1 MKLNHDCIRYIMLYL
16 ENYLTVSNYFLL
28 DPYSFC
34 KNNYLETY
42 SNSDVLYSCE
52 KLIEAGY
59 INGKIKNFTD
69 ITIPQIKIT
78 SITWEGHKF
87 LDNIRDD
94 KVWKNTKSILSQ
106 FKTVSISFISE
117 VAAQIIS
124 KLINKQLGL
133 E

>member
-1 MKLNHDCIRYIMLYL
+1 MKLNHDCIRYLLLYL
-16 ENYLTVSNYFLL
+16 EKQLTVSNFFVL
-28 DPYSFC
+28 DPYEFTKC
-34 KNNYLETY
+34 TYLDGFN
-42 SNSDVLYSCE
+42 NSDVLYSCE

-59 INGKIKNFTD
+59 INGKIKTFVD
-69 ITIPQIKIT
+69 ITIPEIKIT

-94 KVWKNTKSILSQ
+94 TIWKNTKTILSQ

-117 VAAQIIS
+117 VAYQVIS